1 MLVDSHCHLADP
13 RFEGELDEI
22 VERAGL
28 ADVVRMV
35 TISTR
40 ESDLKRNIEIAER
53 FDQVYFAAGVHPHH
67 AANEPPATVGAL
79 LDIAMHPKLAA
90 IGETGLDYHYTK
102 DSADEQKASFRTHI
116 EAARKS
122 GLPLVVHARAADEDM
137 SRILSEEHHR
147 GPFGCVMHCYAS
159 GRQLA
164 ERAIE
169 LGFYLSLSG
178 ITTFPNSGPLR
189 EVFSSAPIER
199 VLVETDAPYLAP
211 APHRGKRNEPSYV
224 ARTAAVGAELFGMT
238 PAEFARQTTRNF
250 NRIFA
255 KAAVPGAEC

>member
-13 RFEGELDEI
+13 RFEGELDEV

-28 ADVVRMV
+28 AGVVRMV
-35 TISTR
+35 AISTR

-79 LDIAMHPKLAA
+79 LDIARHPKLAA

-169 LGFYLSLSG
+169 FGFYLSMSG
-178 ITTFPNSGPLR
+178 IATFPNSGPLR
-189 EVFSSAPIER
+189 EIFSSAPIER
-199 VLVETDAPYLAP
+199 VLVETDAPYLTP

-255 KAAVPGAEC
+255 KAAVPGAER

>member
-13 RFEGELDEI
+13 RFEGELDEV

-28 ADVVRMV
+28 AGVVRMV
-35 TISTR
+35 AISTR
-40 ESDLKRNIEIAER
+40 GSDLKRNVEIAER

-79 LDIAMHPKLAA
+79 LDIARHPKLAA

-137 SRILSEEHHR
+137 SRILSEEHRR
-147 GPFGCVMHCYAS
+147 GPFECVMHCYAS

-169 LGFYLSLSG
+169 LGFYLSMSG
-178 ITTFPNSGPLR
+178 IATFPNSGPLR

-211 APHRGKRNEPSYV
+211 APYRGKRNEPSYV

-238 PAEFARQTTRNF
+238 PNEFARQTTRNF

-255 KAAVPGAEC
+255 KAAVPGAER